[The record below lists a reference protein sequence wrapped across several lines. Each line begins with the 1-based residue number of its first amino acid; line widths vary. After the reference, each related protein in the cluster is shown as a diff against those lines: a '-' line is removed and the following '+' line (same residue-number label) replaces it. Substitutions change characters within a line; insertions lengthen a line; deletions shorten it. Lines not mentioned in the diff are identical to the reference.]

1 MSDFFVN
8 NQNPKW
14 VYLLGIP
21 KITCLLLLSVPES
34 YKLSID
40 ILKKGYVLMN
50 SSPKINTRLLTLQY
64 CILQGSYWA
73 TFCAVYAFSTV
84 LLLSKGFTSSQVG
97 ITVALGNILGVILQP
112 IFAGIADSSKRISLQ
127 KLTAFLCAVTALFF
141 VLVYLL
147 PNIFFGIAA
156 CFLLTDTFL
165 QVTQPLVNSVS
176 IYYVNQGIS
185 VDFGIARAVGS
196 ISYAAVSS
204 ALGYLIE
211 QRGTNI
217 IIFSGLLFLAIIVL
231 ALLSMPVLKEKSSE
245 THTAPENSANSVVKE
260 PLWHFF
266 ARYKRFTV
274 ALLGVTLLFTFH
286 NMTNSYLIQIVQSLG
301 GDSANM
307 GTALSIAAISEL
319 PAMLIFSKLLKRF
332 RSNQLLII
340 SGFFFAIKAAS
351 YLLAGTVFQF
361 YLTQILQMGA
371 FALYI
376 PASVYYVNETMESAD
391 KFKGQAVMTATNT
404 LGGVIGS
411 LLGGFLLDYT
421 GITPLLSTGFIL
433 AAGGA
438 VLLLF
443 SCSHAKSTTNTTA

>member
-1 MSDFFVN
+1 MSYFFVN
-8 NQNPKW
+8 NKEPKW

-21 KITCLLLLSVPES
+21 KITCLLLLSVSIS
-34 YKLSID
+34 YKLGID
-40 ILKKGYVLMN
+40 ILRKGHILMN

-64 CILQGSYWA
+64 CILQGAYWA
-73 TFCAVYAFSTV
+73 SFCSIYAFSTV
-84 LLLSKGFTSSQVG
+84 LLLAKGFSSSQIG

-127 KLTAFLCAVTALFF
+127 KLTAILSAITALFF
-141 VLVYLL
+141 LLVYFL
-147 PNIFFGIAA
+147 PNIFIGIAA

-185 VDFGIARAVGS
+185 VDFGIARGVGS
-196 ISYAAVSS
+196 ISYAAASS

-211 QRGTNI
+211 RKGADVI
-217 IIFSGLLFLAIIVL
+217 ILAGLLFLAIIIL
-231 ALLSMPVLKEKSSE
+231 ALLSMPVLKEEGNNAHS
-245 THTAPENSANSVVKE
+245 APENSADTVSKE
-260 PLWHFF
+260 SLWQFF
-266 ARYKRFTV
+266 TRYKRFTV

-286 NMTNSYLIQIVQSLG
+286 NMTNSYLIQIVQALG

-307 GTALSIAAISEL
+307 GTALSIAAVSEL

-332 RSNQLLII
+332 RSNQLLIL
-340 SGFFFAIKAAS
+340 SGFFFAVKAGA
-351 YLLAGTVFQF
+351 YLLAGTVTQF
-361 YLTQILQMGA
+361 YLAQVLQMGA

-376 PASVYYVNETMESAD
+376 PASVYYVNETMKDSD

-411 LLGGFLLDYT
+411 LLGGFLLDYA
-421 GITPLLSTGFIL
+421 GIKPLLMTGFIL

-438 VLLLF
+438 MLLLF
-443 SCSHAKSTTNTTA
+443 SCSNRQEHVNGQ

>member
-1 MSDFFVN
+1 
-8 NQNPKW
+8 
-14 VYLLGIP
+14 
-21 KITCLLLLSVPES
+21 
-34 YKLSID
+34 
-40 ILKKGYVLMN
+40 MN
-50 SSPKINTRLLTLQY
+50 ASSKINTRLLTLQY
-64 CILQGSYWA
+64 CILQGAYWA
-73 TFCAVYAFSTV
+73 SFCAIYAFSTV

-112 IFAGIADSSKRISLQ
+112 KFAGIADSSKRISLQ
-127 KLTAFLCAVTALFF
+127 KLIAVLCAVTAFFF

-156 CFLLTDTFL
+156 CFLLTNAFL

-185 VDFGIARAVGS
+185 VDFGIARGVGS
-196 ISYAAVSS
+196 ISYAAVST

-211 QRGTNI
+211 HQGTDI
-217 IIFSGLLFLAIIVL
+217 IILSGLLFLAIIIL
-231 ALLSMPVLKEKSSE
+231 ALLSMPVLKRKGIDS
-245 THTAPENSANSVVKE
+245 HTTPEASANATTKE
-260 PLWHFF
+260 SLWLFF
-266 ARYKRFTV
+266 ARYKRFTI

-307 GTALSIAAISEL
+307 GTALSIAAVSEL

-332 RSNQLLII
+332 RSNQLLIL
-340 SGFFFAIKAAS
+340 SGFFFLIKAGS
-351 YLLAGTVFQF
+351 YLLAGTVPQF

-376 PASVYYVNETMESAD
+376 PASVYYVNETMEAQD

-421 GITPLLSTGFIL
+421 GIKPLLITGFIL
-433 AAGGA
+433 AVGGA

-443 SCSHAKSTTNTTA
+443 SCGSHPKRTNNSN

>member
-8 NQNPKW
+8 NQKQKR

-21 KITCLLLLSVPES
+21 KITCLLLLSGTLS
-34 YKLSID
+34 FKLSID
-40 ILKKGYVLMN
+40 IFTERIVFMN
-50 SSPKINTRLLTLQY
+50 SSQKINTRLLTLQY
-64 CILQGSYWA
+64 CVLQGSYWA
-73 TFCAVYAFSTV
+73 SFCAIYAFSTV
-84 LLLSKGFTSSQVG
+84 LLLAKGFSSSQIGV
-97 ITVALGNILGVILQP
+97 TVALGNILGVILQP
-112 IFAGIADSSKRISLQ
+112 VFAGIADSSKRISLQ
-127 KLTAFLCAVTALFF
+127 KLTALLSAVTAFFF

-176 IYYVNQGIS
+176 IYYVNHGIS
-185 VDFGIARAVGS
+185 VDFGIARGVGS
-196 ISYAAVSS
+196 ISYAATSS

-211 QRGTNI
+211 RKSANVI
-217 IIFSGLLFLAIIVL
+217 ILIGLLFLALIVF
-231 ALLSMPVLKEKSSE
+231 ALLSMPVLK
-245 THTAPENSANSVVKE
+245 AENSACHAASEISAGTTVNES
-260 PLWHFF
+260 LWHFF
-266 ARYKRFTV
+266 TRYKRFTV

-286 NMTNSYLIQIVQSLG
+286 NMTNNYLIQIVQSLG
-301 GDSANM
+301 GNSANM
-307 GTALSIAAISEL
+307 GTALSIAAICEL
-319 PAMLIFSKLLKRF
+319 PTMLIFSKLLKYF
-332 RSNQLLII
+332 RSNQLLIL
-340 SGFFFAIKAAS
+340 SGFFFAVKAIT
-351 YLLAGTVFQF
+351 YLLAGTVTQF
-361 YLTQILQMGA
+361 YLAQVFQMGA

-411 LLGGFLLDYT
+411 LLGGFLLDYA
-421 GITPLLSTGFIL
+421 GITPLLITGFIL

-443 SCSHAKSTTNTTA
+443 SCSTRKKHTLN